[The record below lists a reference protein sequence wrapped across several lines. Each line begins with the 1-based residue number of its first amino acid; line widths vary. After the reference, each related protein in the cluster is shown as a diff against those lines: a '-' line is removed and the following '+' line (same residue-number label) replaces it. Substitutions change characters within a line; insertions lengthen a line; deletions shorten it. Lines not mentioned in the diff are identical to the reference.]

1 LGPIGNALT
10 ILRSVVVT
18 SWGSETSS
26 EVEAAI
32 ERMDTSGPPIT
43 VLVADDD
50 DAVRRT
56 LARIISSKP
65 DMVLAGAAADAEEA
79 IRIGSSVR
87 PDVALVDVS
96 MPGGGGARVTEV
108 LRLQS
113 PATKVLALSGSA
125 ERSEVMEMLAAG
137 ATGYLVKGGDFDLI
151 SAVRAASR
159 GQGVLANDVAGDV
172 IGELSERLLRQRD
185 EDRRREIGTTRI
197 REALES
203 GLRMVFQPVFDLATH
218 QIAGYEALAR
228 FTSEYRRTPD
238 RWFAEAWDLGLGFEL
253 EVAAAGAALEAI
265 TEASSPG
272 FLAVNLSPQAI
283 IDPRFEAWLD
293 RYSGLGHVVI
303 EITEHAIVDDYDALN
318 RALDHA
324 RRRGVRVAV
333 DDAGAGYSS
342 LRHVLRL
349 RPDFLKLD
357 GSLVTGID
365 RDPAKRAVAVGMI
378 SSAYELG
385 TDVIAEA
392 IEEES
397 DLACVVRLGAR
408 LGQGYHLAL
417 PGPLP
422 ATAARTV
429 VAR

>member
-1 LGPIGNALT
+1 
-10 ILRSVVVT
+10 
-18 SWGSETSS
+18 
-26 EVEAAI
+26 
-32 ERMDTSGPPIT
+32 MDTSSGPPIT

-56 LARIISSKP
+56 LARIISSKT
-65 DMVLAGAAADAEEA
+65 DMVLAGVATDAEEA
-79 IRIGSSVR
+79 IRIGSSVH

-96 MPGGGGARVTEV
+96 MPCGGGVRVTEV

-113 PATKVLALSGSA
+113 PGTRVLALSGSA

-159 GQGVLANDVAGDV
+159 GQGVLTTDVAADV
-172 IGELSERLLRQRD
+172 IGELSERLLRQKD
-185 EDRRREIGTTRI
+185 EDRRRQVGIARI
-197 REALES
+197 REALQG
-203 GLRMVFQPVFDLATH
+203 GLHMVFQPVFDLATNH
-218 QIAGYEALAR
+218 VAGYEALAR
-228 FTSEYRRTPD
+228 FTSESRRTPD
-238 RWFAEAWDLGLGFEL
+238 RWFAEAWELDLGFDL
-253 EVAAAGAALEAI
+253 EIAAANTAIDGIQNSGA
-265 TEASSPG
+265 PG

-283 IDPRFEAWLD
+283 MDARFEAWLD
-293 RYSGLGHVVI
+293 RHPNLGHVVI
-303 EITEHAIVDDYDALN
+303 EITEHAVVDDYDALN
-318 RALDHA
+318 QALRHA
-324 RRRGVRVAV
+324 RRRGVRIAV

-342 LRHVLRL
+342 LRHVLIL
-349 RPDFLKLD
+349 RPDFIKLD

-365 RDPAKRAVAVGMI
+365 RDAAKRAVAVGMI

-408 LGQGYHLAL
+408 LGQGYHLGM
-417 PGPLP
+417 PGSLP
-422 ATAARTV
+422 APTAQTA
-429 VAR
+429 VAL